1 MKCGYCNNNMVE
13 GWIPTAAIEWI
24 PNSGELKWLYDNK
37 NRENGFRLG
46 KFHFFNKKQKAWYC
60 PICDLLLINCKE
72 VPFL

>member
-1 MKCGYCNNNMVE
+1 M
-13 GWIPTAAIEWI
+13 

-46 KFHFFNKKQKAWYC
+46 KFHFFNKKQQKAWYC

-72 VPFL
+72 E